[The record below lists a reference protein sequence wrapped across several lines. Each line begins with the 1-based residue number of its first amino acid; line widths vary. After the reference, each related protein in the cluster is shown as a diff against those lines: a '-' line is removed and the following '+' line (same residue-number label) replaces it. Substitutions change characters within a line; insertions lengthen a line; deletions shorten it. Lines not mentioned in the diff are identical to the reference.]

1 MAAAFCACHSQPR
14 YAVERLVV
22 ADTDGSQR
30 LERAGVPGDAL
41 REEALRV
48 LARAPGFAGAKA
60 RGAHRL
66 VGQIIVQRAD
76 AFSGG
81 PGGAAVAH
89 VALTVELASEQG
101 ELALRETGR
110 AAEPVGAGP
119 EALRAALD
127 RAARA
132 AIARAVDSF
141 SLQVAAERKRTSE
154 LMKDLDST
162 EARVRDQA
170 VRALA
175 ERGDPTA
182 VPGLISRLKD
192 SDPEVRERAV
202 GALAQ
207 LRDARAVPALI
218 ELSRRRDGPYVAN
231 LVRIVGDIGGPDA
244 RAWLLTLSSGHPDDV
259 VRGAAT
265 EALSEL
271 AARDLARQAS
281 AAKRAP

>member
-1 MAAAFCACHSQPR
+1 
-14 YAVERLVV
+14 
-22 ADTDGSQR
+22 
-30 LERAGVPGDAL
+30 
-41 REEALRV
+41 
-48 LARAPGFAGAKA
+48 
-60 RGAHRL
+60 
-66 VGQIIVQRAD
+66 VQ
-76 AFSGG
+76 
-81 PGGAAVAH
+81 
-89 VALTVELASEQG
+89 
-101 ELALRETGR
+101 
-110 AAEPVGAGP
+110 
-119 EALRAALD
+119 
-127 RAARA
+127 
-132 AIARAVDSF
+132 
-141 SLQVAAERKRTSE
+141 AERKRTSD
-154 LMKDLDST
+154 LLKDLDSP

-175 ERGDPTA
+175 ERGDHGA

-218 ELSRRRDGPYVAN
+218 ELSRHRDGPYVAN

-259 VRGAAT
+259 VRGTAT

-271 AARDLARQAS
+271 AARDPARQAS